1 MARSY
6 ENFDRPYRRGLV
18 LGLSLA
24 ELFLIL
30 IFLLLLIGF
39 GLNQVK
45 EKENKELTKE
55 NQALTEKLNELTDQ
69 LDAIYETVGSKIS
82 LEDFTTLVKSA
93 GERQRLIN
101 ENNELRDNLADA
113 QKKLDEIKEL
123 TKILEE
129 NNVTPEQLGDL
140 IEAEEGLVE
149 ALADIKQLQTQIN
162 QQNDKINELEIEVAT
177 KDAENEILDAQVAK
191 LEKGLADSN
200 EQVQILAE
208 AKGIDPPCWFRQRPG
223 STETK
228 KLRPIPV
235 KLFDIQIRDNG
246 LIVRPKDNSA
256 YANIAVDYGNTEAL
270 TNLTSMPYG
279 TLLSKRQFLS
289 EFGWIR
295 VAGKQGEVQSYPCM
309 FMVDLFDGTSAGNKS
324 GYKRLKEG
332 TVEALFNT
340 FLPKDPW

>member
-6 ENFDRPYRRGLV
+6 ENFDKPYRRGLV

-30 IFLLLLIGF
+30 LFLLLLIAT
-39 GLNQVK
+39 GLNQIK
-45 EKENKELTKE
+45 E
-55 NQALTEKLNELTDQ
+55 EKINELTDQ
-69 LDAIYETVGSKIS
+69 LDALYEAYGSKIT
-82 LEDFTTLVKSA
+82 LEDFTKLVQSA

-101 ENNELRDNLADA
+101 ENETLRDDLADA
-113 QKKLDEIKEL
+113 KQKLKEAKEL
-123 TKILEE
+123 TEILEK
-129 NNVTPEQLGDL
+129 NNVTPEQLAGL

-149 ALADIKQLQTQIN
+149 ALADIKQFQTQID

-177 KDAENEILDAQVAK
+177 KDAATEILEAQVAK
-191 LEKGLADSN
+191 LEEGLADSN

-256 YANIAVDYGNTEAL
+256 YANITVDYGNTEAL
-270 TNLTSMPYG
+270 TNLASMSYG

-289 EFGWIR
+289 EFAWIR
-295 VAGKQGEVQSYPCM
+295 EAGKQGNVQSYPCM
-309 FMVDLFDGTSAGNKS
+309 FMVDLYDGTSAGNKS
-324 GYKRLKEG
+324 GYKKLKEG

>member
-6 ENFDRPYRRGLV
+6 ENFDKPYRRGLV

-30 IFLLLLIGF
+30 LFLLLLIAT
-39 GLNQVK
+39 GLNQIK
-45 EKENKELTKE
+45 EKENKLLNNKI
-55 NQALTEKLNELTDQ
+55 NELTDQ
-69 LDAIYETVGSKIS
+69 LDAIYEVVGSEIS

-113 QKKLDEIKEL
+113 QKQIDEIKEL
-123 TKILEE
+123 TEILEK
-129 NNVTPEQLGDL
+129 NNITPELLGDL

>member
-6 ENFDRPYRRGLV
+6 ENFDKPYRRGLV

-30 IFLLLLIGF
+30 LFLLLLIAT
-39 GLNQVK
+39 GLNQIK
-45 EKENKELTKE
+45 EKENKLLNNKI
-55 NQALTEKLNELTDQ
+55 NELTDQ
-69 LDAIYETVGSKIS
+69 LDAIYEVVGSEIS

-113 QKKLDEIKEL
+113 QKQIDEIKEL
-123 TKILEE
+123 TEILEK
-129 NNVTPEQLGDL
+129 NNITPELLGDL

-149 ALADIKQLQTQIN
+149 ALADIKQLQTQID
-162 QQNDKINELEIEVAT
+162 QQNDLINELEIEVAT
-177 KDAENEILDAQVAK
+177 KDAATEILEAQVAK
-191 LEKGLADSN
+191 LEEGLADSN

>member
-1 MARSY
+1 M
-6 ENFDRPYRRGLV
+6 
-18 LGLSLA
+18 
-24 ELFLIL
+24 
-30 IFLLLLIGF
+30 
-39 GLNQVK
+39 
-45 EKENKELTKE
+45 T
-55 NQALTEKLNELTDQ
+55 
-69 LDAIYETVGSKIS
+69 
-82 LEDFTTLVKSA
+82 
-93 GERQRLIN
+93 
-101 ENNELRDNLADA
+101 
-113 QKKLDEIKEL
+113 
-123 TKILEE
+123 
-129 NNVTPEQLGDL
+129 
-140 IEAEEGLVE
+140 
-149 ALADIKQLQTQIN
+149 
-162 QQNDKINELEIEVAT
+162 INELEIEVAT
-177 KDAENEILDAQVAK
+177 KDAATEILEAQVAK
-191 LEKGLADSN
+191 LEEGLADSN

-295 VAGKQGEVQSYPCM
+295 VAGKQGEVQAYPCM

>member
-6 ENFDRPYRRGLV
+6 ESFDKPYRRGLV

-30 IFLLLLIGF
+30 LFLLLLIAT
-39 GLNQVK
+39 GLSQIK
-45 EKENKELTKE
+45 EKENNELNRKI
-55 NQALTEKLNELTDQ
+55 NELTDL
-69 LDAIYETVGSKIS
+69 LDAIYEIVGSRIS
-82 LEDFTTLVKSA
+82 LEDFTKLVQSA
-93 GERQRLIN
+93 GERQRLIKQN
-101 ENNELRDNLADA
+101 AELNDKLAAAEQKLRDAKA
-113 QKKLDEIKEL
+113 L
-123 TKILEE
+123 TKILED
-129 NNVTPEQLGDL
+129 NNVTPEQLVDL

-149 ALADIKQLQTQIN
+149 ALADIKQLQNQIERQKN
-162 QQNDKINELEIEVAT
+162 KINELEIEAAA
-177 KDAENEILDAQVAK
+177 KDAAKEILEAKVVK
-191 LEKGLADSN
+191 LEQGLADSN
-200 EQVQILAE
+200 EQVRILAE
-208 AKGIDPPCWFRQRPG
+208 AKGIDPPCWFRPRPG
-223 STETK
+223 STENN

-256 YANIAVDYGNTEAL
+256 YANITVDYGNAEAL
-270 TNLTSMPYG
+270 TNLTSMSYG
-279 TLLSKRQFLS
+279 SLLSKRRFLS

-295 VAGKQGEVQSYPCM
+295 EAGKQGKVQSYPCM

>member
-6 ENFDRPYRRGLV
+6 ENFDKPYRRGLV

-30 IFLLLLIGF
+30 LFLLLLIAT
-39 GLNQVK
+39 GLNQIK
-45 EKENKELTKE
+45 EKENKLLNNKI
-55 NQALTEKLNELTDQ
+55 NELTDQ
-69 LDAIYETVGSKIS
+69 LDAIYEVVGSEIS
-82 LEDFTTLVKSA
+82 LEDFTKLVKSA

-113 QKKLDEIKEL
+113 QKQIDEIKEL
-123 TKILEE
+123 TEILEK
-129 NNVTPEQLGDL
+129 NNITPELLGDL

-149 ALADIKQLQTQIN
+149 ALADIKQLQTQID
-162 QQNDKINELEIEVAT
+162 QQNDLINELEIEVAT
-177 KDAENEILDAQVAK
+177 KDAATEILEAQVAK
-191 LEKGLADSN
+191 LEEGLADSN